1 MNFTKLHVPK
11 FSGNASVDNIKFMG
25 WRTRARIYLSEC
37 EVPERQKYKALYMAV
52 TGEAG
57 EILETHPTK
66 TTEDI
71 FAALEGAYFN
81 EKQKAVKFLSL
92 KQNVG
97 ERVRIYYQRVR
108 GQIAQLNMQDSA
120 ASRIQADALT
130 LKFFVSGVLPYI
142 AAQFKILRPTE
153 LNDAVIKAEQCE
165 DEYILENPKTKH
177 ENKSSKLNQINSSDN
192 EASPGAESSNL
203 PKTKPVKIMESIH
216 ETQTALLEVMRAQP
230 AAWLQAFQTQN
241 QTALMQSAPTKSQN
255 QPSNY
260 KGKNFDTNYKPYINT
275 QASRP
280 TTSYQNGPSRQSSL
294 AVVGACFHCGR
305 KGHSFRFCR
314 NISSSQLADL
324 TKKQPQL
331 IINEINRLNSVAESQ
346 PSRQTSA

>member
-37 EVPERQKYKALYMAV
+37 EVPGRHKYKALYMAV

-81 EKQKAVKFLSL
+81 EKQKAVEFLSL

-130 LKFFVSGVLPYI
+130 LKFFVSGVLPHS
-142 AAQFKILRPTE
+142 L
-153 LNDAVIKAEQCE
+153 
-165 DEYILENPKTKH
+165 
-177 ENKSSKLNQINSSDN
+177 KSS
-192 EASPGAESSNL
+192 
-203 PKTKPVKIMESIH
+203 V
-216 ETQTALLEVMRAQP
+216 
-230 AAWLQAFQTQN
+230 
-241 QTALMQSAPTKSQN
+241 
-255 QPSNY
+255 
-260 KGKNFDTNYKPYINT
+260 
-275 QASRP
+275 
-280 TTSYQNGPSRQSSL
+280 RQS
-294 AVVGACFHCGR
+294 
-305 KGHSFRFCR
+305 
-314 NISSSQLADL
+314 
-324 TKKQPQL
+324 
-331 IINEINRLNSVAESQ
+331 
-346 PSRQTSA
+346 

>member
-1 MNFTKLHVPK
+1 MKQIDYYPSL
-11 FSGNASVDNIKFMG
+11 
-25 WRTRARIYLSEC
+25 
-37 EVPERQKYKALYMAV
+37 
-52 TGEAG
+52 
-57 EILETHPTK
+57 PTK

-81 EKQKAVKFLSL
+81 EKQKAVEFLSL

-108 GQIAQLNMQDSA
+108 GQIAQLNMKDSA

-165 DEYILENPKTKH
+165 NEYILENPKTKH
-177 ENKSSKLNQINSSDN
+177 ENK
-192 EASPGAESSNL
+192 
-203 PKTKPVKIMESIH
+203 
-216 ETQTALLEVMRAQP
+216 
-230 AAWLQAFQTQN
+230 
-241 QTALMQSAPTKSQN
+241 
-255 QPSNY
+255 
-260 KGKNFDTNYKPYINT
+260 NFENNYKPYINT

-314 NISSSQLADL
+314 NISSTQLADL

-346 PSRQTSA
+346 PSHQTSA